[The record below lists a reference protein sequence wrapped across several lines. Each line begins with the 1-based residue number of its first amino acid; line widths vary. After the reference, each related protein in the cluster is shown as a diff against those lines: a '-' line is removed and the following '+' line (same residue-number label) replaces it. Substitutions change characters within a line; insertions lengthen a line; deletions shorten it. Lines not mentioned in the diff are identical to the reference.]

1 MNELIKWISIA
12 DRFNKMYL
20 NKQFGRLGINSS
32 QHMYILCIC
41 ENEGITQDKLQA
53 ISYINKSNVTRA
65 LGQLEKAGFITKGP
79 NKKDKRTIRLYP
91 TEKAKYIYREI
102 IRIEDEW
109 TAFLTKEFSDPERK
123 LLVSL
128 IKKVGE
134 TAVEQRSGDEDE

>member
-20 NKQFGRLGINSS
+20 NQQFRRLGINSS
-32 QHMYILCIC
+32 QHMYILRIC

-65 LGQLEKAGFITKGP
+65 LGQLEKSGFITKGP

-109 TAFLTKEFSDPERK
+109 TAVLTKGFSAPEKK
-123 LLVSL
+123 LLASL
-128 IKKVGE
+128 MKKVGE
-134 TAVEQRSGDEDE
+134 TAVEQRAGDEDE